1 MRSVGGSR
9 WLGVVVS
16 FLSLVLAT
24 LCFVLAD
31 GDGAVIF
38 TGVLAGASGLLG
50 LATFF
55 LSRNPRSLF
64 NDVDETAR

>member
-1 MRSVGGSR
+1 M
-9 WLGVVVS
+9 
-16 FLSLVLAT
+16 

>member
-1 MRSVGGSR
+1 MRSVGGLR

-16 FLSLVLAT
+16 VLSLVLAT
-24 LCFVLAD
+24 LCFALAD

-55 LSRNPRSLF
+55 RSRNLRSRS
-64 NDVDETAR
+64 NDMDETAR